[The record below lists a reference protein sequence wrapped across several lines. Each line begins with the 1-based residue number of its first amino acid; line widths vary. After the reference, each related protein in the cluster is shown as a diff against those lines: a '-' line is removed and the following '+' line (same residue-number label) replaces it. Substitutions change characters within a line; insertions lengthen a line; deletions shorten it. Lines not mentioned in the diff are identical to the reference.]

1 MANYHQRWPFCR
13 SESSLKSIS
22 DIHRENVSVS
32 LNFSRVIKGQSKGHV
47 NSRSHHQSHIQGK
60 KYIHKKDYNNQDQAP
75 IRWPRDHTLT
85 WHPVTE
91 TDSRVSTLSLGT
103 LIGDLQVSLELPQNS
118 WDVPKG
124 GSRFLLTC
132 LSVTLF
138 HLKKGVR
145 CSHEHLQLQMENSEF
160 KQSWHK
166 KIETKIEESYR
177 KR

>member
-1 MANYHQRWPFCR
+1 MWVLVLISVQCSWV
-13 SESSLKSIS
+13 SSRGMLIVGP
-22 DIHRENVSVS
+22 II
-32 LNFSRVIKGQSKGHV
+32 RVTY
-47 NSRSHHQSHIQGK
+47 RGK
-60 KYIHKKDYNNQDQAP
+60 TNIYTQKDYNNQEQAP
-75 IRWPRDHTLT
+75 IRWPREHTLT

-103 LIGDLQVSLELPQNS
+103 LIGDLQVSPELPQNS
-118 WDVPKG
+118 WNVPQG

-145 CSHEHLQLQMENSEF
+145 CSHEHLQLQTENSEL